1 MSQGPRILVVADSGA
16 KVGGGHVMRCLTLA
30 TAIAKAGGE
39 SVFVAPPAVR
49 AIVDAFATS
58 KVEIYALDDDASPAE
73 LAAAGVEA
81 ARAWGVKAIVADHY
95 GFTPDDEA
103 VLDAASDRLMVIDD
117 LRRGH
122 RHGLVL
128 DSGIGRTADDYPGRE
143 LLAGPA
149 FALVR
154 PAFAALRQAALA
166 RRAAGEA
173 PRRVLV
179 SLGLSDVGAITG
191 RVVRAILPALGEARL
206 DVVVSNTA
214 PSRLELQALGERDS
228 RVVGHVDAR
237 DIAALTAAADI
248 AIGAGGSSVWERC
261 CLGLPS
267 LTVVVADNQREN
279 AAALA
284 REGASLAIAPPSG
297 DFDARLQAAFAT
309 LASDATL
316 RASMSAAAADLCD
329 GLGADRVAAR
339 LLARMDTQGQAE
351 RRRDQGG
358 AG

>member
-1 MSQGPRILVVADSGA
+1 MSERPRILFAADSGA

-39 SVFVAPPAVR
+39 SVFVAPPTVR
-49 AIVDAFATS
+49 AIIDAFATS

-81 ARAWGVKAIVADHY
+81 ARAWDVRAIVADHY

-103 VLDAASDRLMVIDD
+103 ALAAASDRLLVIDD
-117 LRRGH
+117 LRRTHG
-122 RHGLVL
+122 HGLVL

-143 LLAGPA
+143 VLGGPG

-154 PAFAALRQAALA
+154 PEFAALRQRALA

-173 PRRVLV
+173 PARVLV

-191 RVVRAILPALGEARL
+191 RVVRAILPALADARL
-206 DVVVSNTA
+206 EFVVSNTA
-214 PSRLELQALGERDS
+214 PSRLELQALGENDG
-228 RVVGHVDAR
+228 RVVVHVDAR
-237 DIAALTAAADI
+237 DAGRADRGGRYRRS
-248 AIGAGGSSVWERC
+248 GAGGSSVWERC

-284 REGASLAIAPPSG
+284 REGATTAIAPPSG
-297 DFDARLQAAFAT
+297 DFDTRLRAAFKD
-309 LASDATL
+309 LGSDAAL
-316 RASMSAAAADLCD
+316 RPSMSAASAALCD

-339 LLARMDTQGQAE
+339 LLAGTA
-351 RRRDQGG
+351 
-358 AG
+358 